1 MLSSWN
7 ILWTWKGCD
16 FCWRRCPQGDQ
27 TGSLW
32 MHWISPVG
40 CWTAVGIHYAFSLL
54 FAGRQLLPFGLRLW
68 VSRLIISF
76 LHCMLL
82 ALLLGC
88 VSEEPPSVFL
98 GFPSTTWSPLRT
110 HEDPT
115 KNILLYNLTLRQC
128 LLEGLASETQAGVT
142 SCMACGVV
150 NNMGPLTSTH
160 QPRLGLLRANQTV
173 AQKIFRTFL
182 CFTLYPIF
190 RFKSKHR

>member
-1 MLSSWN
+1 MKHTVNVKRLWFLLKEMSPRWPDRQSLNALNLS
-7 ILWTWKGCD
+7 
-16 FCWRRCPQGDQ
+16 CWLLNSGRNTLQ
-27 TGSLW
+27 T
-32 MHWISPVG
+32 
-40 CWTAVGIHYAFSLL
+40 FSLL
-54 FAGRQLLPFGLRLW
+54 FAGRQLLPFSLRLW

-128 LLEGLASETQAGVT
+128 LSEGLASETQAGVT
-142 SCMACGVV
+142 YCMACGVV
-150 NNMGPLTSTH
+150 TNMGPLTSTH

-173 AQKIFRTFL
+173 SQKIFRTFL
-182 CFTLYPIF
+182 RFTLYSIF